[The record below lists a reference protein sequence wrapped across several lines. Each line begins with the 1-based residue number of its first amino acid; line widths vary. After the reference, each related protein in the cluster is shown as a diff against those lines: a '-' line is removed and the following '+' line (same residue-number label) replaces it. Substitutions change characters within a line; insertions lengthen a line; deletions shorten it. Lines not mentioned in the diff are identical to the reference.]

1 MQHTKRTMIRQHPET
16 QRELPE
22 AIQQTEMSG
31 RTLSEAIPP
40 EQLAVTRIP
49 ELFRNPQLHRSLR
62 QNRLPQNP
70 LPPNLLQ
77 LQHQRQPRHRRRAMT
92 TAVPETTVPAVVP
105 AALTVEVREAAI
117 PMAEAPEETAVTAA
131 EVTWIWSGHRICC
144 SPARAIAIYILR
156 ML

>member
-1 MQHTKRTMIRQHPET
+1 
-16 QRELPE
+16 
-22 AIQQTEMSG
+22 
-31 RTLSEAIPP
+31 
-40 EQLAVTRIP
+40 
-49 ELFRNPQLHRSLR
+49 
-62 QNRLPQNP
+62 
-70 LPPNLLQ
+70 
-77 LQHQRQPRHRRRAMT
+77 MT